1 MAARVGWPRGEP
13 VSTNYYLITP
23 EPHAVTAPS
32 MALPCGLTIEA
43 AVVWPDEDDPRIHV
57 AQYAARRW
65 AWAQP
70 PTGICALC
78 ETYPTT
84 EIIRN
89 EYGARYT
96 GAAVTFADIDAQTL
110 NMDPAAVEAAVT
122 SKTKG
127 IVPVDIYVPGCPPR
141 PEALLGGVLKLQE
154 KINRETLVVPQRILD
169 AIS

>member
-1 MAARVGWPRGEP
+1 M
-13 VSTNYYLITP
+13 STNYYLITP
-23 EPHAVTAPS
+23 EPPAVTAPS

-70 PTGICALC
+70 PTRICALC

-96 GAAVTFADIDAQTL
+96 GAAFLEEIGGPAGHDLTFIGTRF
-110 NMDPAAVEAAVT
+110 
-122 SKTKG
+122 S
-127 IVPVDIYVPGCPPR
+127 
-141 PEALLGGVLKLQE
+141 
-154 KINRETLVVPQRILD
+154 
-169 AIS
+169 